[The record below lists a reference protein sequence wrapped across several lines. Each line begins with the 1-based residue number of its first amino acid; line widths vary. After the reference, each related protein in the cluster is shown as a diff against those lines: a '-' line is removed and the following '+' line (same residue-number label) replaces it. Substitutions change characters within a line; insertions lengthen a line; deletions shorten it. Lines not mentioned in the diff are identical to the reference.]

1 MPDAPFLDLDT
12 EASVVS
18 VQAVP
23 GAVFLRL
30 KRDHSDGSARRM
42 FVELTVPEAVVL
54 RQELDYVI
62 GIARATG

>member
-1 MPDAPFLDLDT
+1 MPDAPFLDLNT
-12 EASVVS
+12 EASVIS

-42 FVELTVPEAVVL
+42 FVELTIAEALVL

-62 GIARATG
+62 GIARATE

>member
-1 MPDAPFLDLDT
+1 MPDAPSLDLDT
-12 EASVVS
+12 EASVIS

-30 KRDHSDGSARRM
+30 KRDQSNGSARRM
-42 FVELTVPEAVVL
+42 FVELTIPEALVL